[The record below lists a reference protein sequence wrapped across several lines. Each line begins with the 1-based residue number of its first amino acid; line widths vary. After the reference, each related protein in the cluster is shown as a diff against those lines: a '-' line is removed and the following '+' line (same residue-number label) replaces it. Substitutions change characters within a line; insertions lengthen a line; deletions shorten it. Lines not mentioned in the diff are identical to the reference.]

1 MRPSPRRGLVPEA
14 VGLAHVRD
22 LRHQRV
28 VRVWVRQQRADGE
41 QHLGDGQR
49 RAPLVLEDVQADV
62 AVAVDVRVE
71 HLRLEHH
78 LFCLLFSGSLSYDL
92 AWHSAIFFIFIF
104 FSHGLRDEEEHAS
117 KYLGGLERVIWR
129 EVDDDQ
135 EHSSRVGAVARAHDR
150 RLPVEH
156 VIRHGP

>member
-1 MRPSPRRGLVPEA
+1 VRPPPCRGLVPEA

-78 LFCLLFSGSLSYDL
+78 LIFFFRFVQFAVVSDL
-92 AWHSAIFFIFIF
+92 ALHSAKFWIFFLQ
-104 FSHGLRDEEEHAS
+104 SGMT
-117 KYLGGLERVIWR
+117 G
-129 EVDDDQ
+129 
-135 EHSSRVGAVARAHDR
+135 
-150 RLPVEH
+150 
-156 VIRHGP
+156 

>member
-1 MRPSPRRGLVPEA
+1 MFIDVGYIHDLGPCCLLKASGLAHGVLVRPSPCRGLIPEA

-49 RAPLVLEDVQADV
+49 RAPLILEDVQADV

-78 LFCLLFSGSLSYDL
+78 LFCLLFSDSFSSDL
-92 AWHSAIFFIFIF
+92 ALHSAKFWIL
-104 FSHGLRDEEEHAS
+104 FSSVRDEEEQAS
-117 KYLGGLERVIWR
+117 TLGGLN
-129 EVDDDQ
+129 
-135 EHSSRVGAVARAHDR
+135 G
-150 RLPVEH
+150 
-156 VIRHGP
+156 